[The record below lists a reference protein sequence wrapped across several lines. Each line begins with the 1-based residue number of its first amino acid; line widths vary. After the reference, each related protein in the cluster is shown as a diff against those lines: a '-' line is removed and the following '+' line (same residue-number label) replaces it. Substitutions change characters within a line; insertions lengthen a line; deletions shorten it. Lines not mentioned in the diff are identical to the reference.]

1 MQNKN
6 FDRSN
11 IAGLQRLLLVAVIF
25 PAIMLS
31 GCAQSG
37 GSASQSSSSSNPAM
51 YTYRPGSRSFETRWP
66 FGPANYH

>member
-1 MQNKN
+1 MQNIN
-6 FDRSN
+6 FDRAN
-11 IAGLQRLLLVAVIF
+11 IAVLQRLLLVAAMF
-25 PAIMLS
+25 PAVMLS

-37 GSASQSSSSSNPAM
+37 GTSNQSGTSSNPAM